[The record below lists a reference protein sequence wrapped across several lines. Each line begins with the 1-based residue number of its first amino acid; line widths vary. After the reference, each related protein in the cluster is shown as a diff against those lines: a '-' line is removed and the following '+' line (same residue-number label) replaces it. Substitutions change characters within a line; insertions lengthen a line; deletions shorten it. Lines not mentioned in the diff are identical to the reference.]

1 MSSPRIVGD
10 ALEAATERWL
20 AAQGLRP
27 LARQVR
33 YRLGEIDLVMLHGD
47 VLVFVEVRYRAT
59 ASHGDGLD
67 SVTAAKQKKLVRAA
81 RLFLQGLPRYANTP
95 CRFDVVSVSGASTE
109 PSFDWLRDAF
119 RVDG

>member
-1 MSSPRIVGD
+1 MSGARAIGD

-20 AAQGLRP
+20 VAQGLRP

-33 YRLGEIDLVMLHGD
+33 FRLGEIDLVMLHGD
-47 VLVFVEVRYRAT
+47 VLVFVEVRYRAS

-67 SVTAAKQKKLVRAA
+67 SITKAKRQKLVRAA
-81 RLFLQGLPRYANTP
+81 SLFLQGQPRYANAA
-95 CRFDVVSVSGASTE
+95 CRFDVVSVSGASTD
-109 PSFDWLRDAF
+109 PAFDWLRDAF